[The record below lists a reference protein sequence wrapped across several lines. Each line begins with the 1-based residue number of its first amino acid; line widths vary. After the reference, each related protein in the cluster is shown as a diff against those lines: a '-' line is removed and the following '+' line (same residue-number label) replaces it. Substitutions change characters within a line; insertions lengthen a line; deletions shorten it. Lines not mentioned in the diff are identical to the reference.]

1 MASVF
6 SATLGYSRIPYA
18 AAKDGAFFQAF
29 ARVHPTQHFPYVSLL
44 ALGGIAFAFSLL
56 FKLSDVISAILAM
69 RILVQFIGQGVGL
82 LLLRRQNKNEF
93 PNKMPL
99 FPVPV
104 YIAIAMWVGILVS
117 TGYKM
122 VAGGLTVI
130 GLGIIV
136 YYVKGSLE
144 KKGKENY

>member
-1 MASVF
+1 M
-6 SATLGYSRIPYA
+6 
-18 AAKDGAFFQAF
+18 
-29 ARVHPTQHFPYVSLL
+29 L